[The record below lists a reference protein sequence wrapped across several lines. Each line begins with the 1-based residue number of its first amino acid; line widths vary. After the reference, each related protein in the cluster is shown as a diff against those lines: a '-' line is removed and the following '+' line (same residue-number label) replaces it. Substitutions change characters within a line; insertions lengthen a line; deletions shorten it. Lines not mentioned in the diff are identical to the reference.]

1 MNDAFSAA
9 IDSWF
14 KQIQVNLKNN
24 MICRYRS
31 VLDVYSHA
39 FPTIT
44 QVKQIPF
51 SERKHPNKS
60 SLVHNVRS
68 IVVVRLLREWMQKI
82 NSAIVALE
90 KKFV

>member
-1 MNDAFSAA
+1 MNDAFSLA

-14 KQIQVNLKNN
+14 KQIQVDLKND
-24 MICRYRS
+24 MICCYRGI
-31 VLDVYSHA
+31 LDVYSHG
-39 FPTIT
+39 FPTMT

-51 SERKHPNKS
+51 SERKYASKP
-60 SLVHNVRS
+60 SLVHDVRS

-82 NSAIVALE
+82 NSAIVAID